1 MTTIRIVATD
11 EDLQDVRSLF
21 EEYVTSLNFDLA
33 FQNFE
38 KELTGLPGDYAPPEG
53 RLLLA
58 LYDNQP
64 AGCVALRKLEDGICE
79 MKRLYVK
86 PQLRGL
92 HIGRTLTEAIITQ
105 ARRIGY
111 RKMRL
116 DTAPSMQAAQTLYQS
131 LGFVD
136 IDAYCYNP
144 ISGAR
149 FMELT
154 L

>member
-1 MTTIRIVATD
+1 MTTIRIVTTD

-58 LYDNQP
+58 IYDNQP
-64 AGCVALRKLEDGICE
+64 AGCVALRKLQDGIYE

-92 HIGRTLTEAIITQ
+92 HIGRTLAEAIITQ
-105 ARRIGY
+105 ARQIGY

-116 DTAPSMQAAQTLYQS
+116 DTAPSMQVAQTLYQS

-144 ISGAR
+144 LSGAR
-149 FMELT
+149 FMELK

>member
-1 MTTIRIVATD
+1 MTTIRIVTTD

-21 EEYVTSLNFDLA
+21 EEYVTSLSFDLA

-38 KELTGLPGDYAPPEG
+38 NELTGLPGDYAPPEG
-53 RLLLA
+53 CLLLA

-64 AGCVALRKLEDGICE
+64 AGCVALRKLQDGICE

-92 HIGRTLTEAIITQ
+92 HIGRTLAEAIITQ

-116 DTAPSMQAAQTLYQS
+116 DTAPSMQVAQTLYQS

-144 ISGAR
+144 LSGAR
-149 FMELT
+149 FMELN

>member
-1 MTTIRIVATD
+1 MTTIRIVTTD
-11 EDLQDVRSLF
+11 EGLQNIRALF

-58 LYDNQP
+58 LYGSQS

-79 MKRLYVK
+79 MKRLYVRL
-86 PQLRGL
+86 QFRGL
-92 HIGRTLTEAIITQ
+92 HIGRALSEAIIAE
-105 ARRIGY
+105 ARQIGY

-116 DTAPSMQAAQTLYQS
+116 DTVPSMQAAQTLYKS

-136 IDAYCYNP
+136 IDAYCCNP

-149 FMELT
+149 FMELK